1 MRKNTSA
8 SGCAS
13 LAANHCAMAGV
24 APVAFGVREDAAI
37 GVVYPAPA
45 LVRKL
50 LLAVAG
56 AAA

>member
-24 APVAFGVREDAAI
+24 APAAFGVRGDAAI
-37 GVVYPAPA
+37 GVVYRAPA
-45 LVRKL
+45 DPKAM
-50 LLAVAG
+50 LAVGGAG
-56 AAA
+56 A

>member
-1 MRKNTSA
+1 
-8 SGCAS
+8 
-13 LAANHCAMAGV
+13 MAGV

-37 GVVYPAPA
+37 GVVYPASA

-50 LLAVAG
+50 LLAVGG